1 MSTRLTVDIALTPT
15 LVPPAHPSDGAVYVV
30 IDVIRATTTL
40 CALFERGAR
49 RVLIA
54 PGIAESRSARKRLGE
69 GHLLAGEVG
78 GARPPAFDLG
88 NAPSELADVNLR
100 DHEIIFA
107 TTNGT
112 RALHACRAGRTVFT
126 GAFRNAAAVVRAAL
140 TASAAEATTA
150 SSPTPSAHLA
160 SEAHTTD
167 SPPQIV
173 FVCSGRGGRPAF
185 DDTLCAGYLVTTFL
199 EAARPAGHSVSL
211 GESARIAH
219 SAWSDVAHHGDLRAV
234 LASSDAG
241 RAIESIGLGAD
252 LAWCAAV
259 DATTIVPTL
268 TGSLAVNGH
277 DLLVIEPL

>member
-1 MSTRLTVDIALTPT
+1 MRPPLTVDIALAPA

-40 CALFERGAR
+40 CALFERGVR

-54 PGIAESRSARKRLGE
+54 PGIAEARTARERLGE
-69 GHLLAGEVG
+69 GYLLAGEVG
-78 GARPPAFDLG
+78 GARPPGFDLG
-88 NAPSELADVNLR
+88 NAPSELADVHLR
-100 DHEIIFA
+100 DREIIFA

-112 RALHACRAGRTVFT
+112 RALHACRAGRAVST
-126 GAFRNAAAVVRAAL
+126 GAFRDAAAVVRAAL
-140 TASAAEATTA
+140 TAASKATIA
-150 SSPTPSAHLA
+150 PSPAPSANLT

-185 DDTLCAGYLVTTFL
+185 DDTLCAGYLVTTLL
-199 EAARPAGHSVSL
+199 EAARAAGRSVSL

-219 SAWSDVAHHGDLRAV
+219 SAWSDVAQHGDLRAV

-252 LAWCAAV
+252 VAWCAV
-259 DATTIVPTL
+259 IDATTIVPTL
-268 TGSLAVNGH
+268 TGSLAVGGQ